1 MSRLRLPAII
11 VGVAALI
18 ALLDY
23 FTSAELAGSVLFTFP
38 LVLCIRQRSKW
49 MLWGTSA
56 VATLL
61 AVAAGVW
68 SFHRIELGNPELI
81 NPWIASLNRGLLVAS
96 LLTLSTLIHLWIN
109 KSHQLALEAAELE
122 QHSNRLTAGME
133 QLENELM
140 KFRTAAKAR
149 RKPVLLTVKQYQAF
163 VGQLSDLHKTMV
175 VTAMCSGM
183 RVSEV
188 LALRWNQMDFA
199 AGLIHGQQGFG
210 GNGEAKTAAGSET
223 ISMDPVLAEA
233 LLEWRNKNPGSN
245 LVFPSHITG
254 RCYHPG
260 PIQQDYFR
268 PAARKLGLSGVCWH
282 TFPDSYRSWLNEDG
296 AVSGAVQQKLMRH
309 ADGSTIT
316 NIHVNGSLKTKAKT
330 KRETSGKIGRRIS
343 PAVRFPVG
351 VTNVTHPNENNG
363 QTG

>member
-1 MSRLRLPAII
+1 MNRPRLLAVI
-11 VGVAALI
+11 VAVAVLI

-23 FTSAELAGSVLFTFP
+23 YTSAELAGSVLFTFP
-38 LVLCIRQRSKW
+38 LVLCVGQRSKW
-49 MLWGTSA
+49 ILWSTFA

-61 AVAAGVW
+61 AVAAGIW

-96 LLTLSTLIHLWIN
+96 LLTLSTLIHLWID
-109 KSHQLALEAAELE
+109 KSHRLALETAELE
-122 QHSNRLTAGME
+122 QHSNRLTASVE

-140 KFRTAAKAR
+140 KFRAAAKPR
-149 RKPVLLTVKQYQAF
+149 RKPVLLTMRQYQAF
-163 VGQLSDLHKTMV
+163 VGQLSDLHRTMV

-183 RVSEV
+183 RVSEL
-188 LALRWNQMDFA
+188 LALRWDQMDFA
-199 AGLIHGQQGFG
+199 AGLIHGQQGR
-210 GNGEAKTAAGSET
+210 NDEAKTAAGSET

-233 LLEWRNKNPGSN
+233 LSEWRNKNPGSG

-254 RCYHPG
+254 RCYHAG

-296 AVSGAVQQKLMRH
+296 AASGAVQQKLMRH
-309 ADGSTIT
+309 ADGSTIM
-316 NIHVNGSLKTKAKT
+316 NIRVNGSLKTKAKT
-330 KRETSGKIGRRIS
+330 KRETAGKIARRGS
-343 PAVRFPVG
+343 PAVEFRGG
-351 VTNVTHPNENNG
+351 VTNVTHATENNG

>member
-11 VGVAALI
+11 VVAGVLI
-18 ALLDY
+18 ILLDY
-23 FTSAELAGSVLFTFP
+23 FTAAELAGPVLFVFP

-49 MLWGTSA
+49 LLWGTSA

-68 SFHRIELGNPELI
+68 TFHRIELV

-109 KSHQLALEAAELE
+109 KSDQLAHEAAELE
-122 QHSNRLTAGME
+122 LEKSRLTASMQ
-133 QLENELM
+133 QLENELT
-140 KFRTAAKAR
+140 KFRNAAKTR
-149 RKPVLLTVKQYQAF
+149 RKPVLLTVKQFQAF
-163 VGQLSDLHKTMV
+163 VGQLSDLHRTMV

-183 RVSEV
+183 RVAEV
-188 LALRWNQMDFA
+188 LALRWDQMDFA
-199 AGLIHGQQGFG
+199 AGLIYGPQGLG
-210 GNGEAKTAAGSET
+210 RNGEPKTAAGNET

-233 LLEWRNKNPGSN
+233 LSEWRKKSPASG

-254 RCYHPG
+254 RCYHAG

-268 PAARKLGLSGVCWH
+268 PAAGKLGLSGVSWH

-296 AVSGAVQQKLMRH
+296 AAGGAVQQKLLRH
-309 ADGSTIT
+309 VDGSPIT
-316 NIHVNGSLKTKAKT
+316 HIRVDGSLKTKT
-330 KRETSGKIGRRIS
+330 KSKRQTSGNGARRVS
-343 PAVRFPVG
+343 RADRFQVD
-351 VTNVTHPNENNG
+351 VTNVTHPNYNNG

>member
-11 VGVAALI
+11 VLAGVLI

-23 FTSAELAGSVLFTFP
+23 FTSAELAGSVLFIIP

-49 MLWGTSA
+49 LLWVTFSM
-56 VATLL
+56 ATLL
-61 AVAAGVW
+61 AVAAGIW
-68 SFHRIELGNPELI
+68 TFHRIELV
-81 NPWIASLNRGLLVAS
+81 NPWIAALNRGLLVAS

-109 KSHQLALEAAELE
+109 KSHKLALEAAELE
-122 QHSNRLTAGME
+122 QQTNRLTASMQ

-140 KFRTAAKAR
+140 KFRAAAKRR

-163 VGQLSDLHKTMV
+163 VGQLSDLHRTMV
-175 VTAMCSGM
+175 VTSMCSGM
-183 RVSEV
+183 RVPEV
-188 LALRWNQMDFA
+188 LALRWDQMDFP
-199 AGLIHGQQGFG
+199 AGLIHGQRGFG
-210 GNGEAKTAAGSET
+210 RNGEAKTAADNET
-223 ISMDPVLAEA
+223 ISMDPLLAET
-233 LLEWRNKNPGSN
+233 LSDWRNKNSGSG

-268 PAARKLGLSGVCWH
+268 PAARKLGLSGVSWH

-296 AVSGAVQQKLMRH
+296 AEGGGVQQKLMRH

-316 NIHVNGSLKTKAKT
+316 NIRVNGSLKTKAKS
-330 KRETSGKIGRRIS
+330 KREISGKNAPRVS
-343 PAVRFPVG
+343 PADRFQVG

-363 QTG
+363 QPG